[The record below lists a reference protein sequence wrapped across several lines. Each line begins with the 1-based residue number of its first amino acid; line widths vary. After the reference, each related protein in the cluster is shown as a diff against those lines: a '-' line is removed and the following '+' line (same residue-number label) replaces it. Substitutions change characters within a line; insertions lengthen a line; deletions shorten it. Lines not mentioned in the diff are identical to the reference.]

1 MGSPTQEKKSQRRKK
16 VVTVGRANSQIRG
29 KTFVNQIIYYF
40 PRYMHFACAIKFF
53 FFFFDKF
60 VVPVL
65 KNSFFFFFLKVN
77 NLHLL

>member
-16 VVTVGRANSQIRG
+16 VVTAGRANSQIRG

-40 PRYMHFACAIKFF
+40 PRYMQFACVINFFF

-60 VVPVL
+60 VVSVL
-65 KNSFFFFFLKVN
+65 KNSSIFFFFGKD
-77 NLHLL
+77 